1 MSSCEFFS
9 VDLQQPLTDLN
20 QAKTLL
26 DNALPAGLDIIEI
39 SPLAG
44 KLVQDMICT
53 YQIEVPHD
61 LSEAELEM
69 ISGLDSI
76 DSMVVERIRK
86 GRRKLLDIRPL
97 INSIRV
103 STARTIILELIS
115 KSAMPGTKPAEA
127 LATLLHL
134 DEETVLKLQIMK
146 ISWSELEN

>member
-9 VDLQQPLTDLN
+9 VDLQQPITDLN
-20 QAKTLL
+20 QTKTLL
-26 DNALPAGLDIIEI
+26 DAALPDGISITEI

-44 KLVQDMICT
+44 KLAQDMICT
-53 YQIEVPHD
+53 YKIELPHD

-76 DSMVVERIRK
+76 DSMVVERTRK
-86 GRRKLLDIRPL
+86 GRRKSLDIRPL
-97 INSIRV
+97 INNIRV
-103 STARTIILELIS
+103 TAERTIILELIS

-146 ISWSELEN
+146 ISWFELEN

>member
-1 MSSCEFFS
+1 MSRCEFFS
-9 VDLQQPLTDLN
+9 VDLQQPITDLN

-26 DNALPAGLDIIEI
+26 DAALPAGLDIIEI

-53 YQIEVPHD
+53 YEIELPHD
-61 LSEAELEM
+61 LNESDLQM
-69 ISGLDSI
+69 ISSLDST

-86 GRRKLLDIRPL
+86 GKRKSLDIRPL
-97 INSIRV
+97 INNIRV
-103 STARTIILELIS
+103 ISPRTIILELIS

-146 ISWSELEN
+146 MSWSELEN